1 MKKVSIV
8 PVVNVVL
15 LFSTVSIVGSV
26 QNYANDIKIRK
37 MSTVKRFED
46 LEVWK
51 LARELCNEVYQ
62 LTLHEAFS
70 KDFGLKDQIRN
81 SSGSIMDNSAE
92 GFERD
97 GNKEFGQF
105 LSISKGLCGE
115 CSSQLY
121 RAFDCHYITT
131 EQFNFNSQKTIGL
144 GGKNSN
150 LMLYLKKSEIE
161 AIYTRQ

>member
-1 MKKVSIV
+1 MVRMAQDYDSH
-8 PVVNVVL
+8 
-15 LFSTVSIVGSV
+15 
-26 QNYANDIKIRK
+26 IKNRR
-37 MSTVKRFED
+37 MSTVTRFED

-81 SSGSIMDNSAE
+81 SSGSIMDNIAE

-105 LSISKGLCGE
+105 LSISKGSCGE
-115 CSSQLY
+115 CRSQLY
-121 RAFDCHYITT
+121 RALDWNYITNDQF
-131 EQFNFNSQKTIGL
+131 EQSAQRTIEL
-144 GGKNSN
+144 GRKISN
-150 LMLYLKKSEIE
+150 LMLYLKNSDLKGIKFKPTDS
-161 AIYTRQ
+161 QPQKP